1 MDDLESTGL
10 IVVGMM
16 MMLMLVVLVLVVI
29 DVGRRRVV
37 LRDEWNW
44 RIVAGVRRLRI
55 MLQRKEAS
63 SV

>member
-1 MDDLESTGL
+1 M